1 MLNPTPN
8 LDEQCL
14 MVTEAMNALAPGI
27 NKILFIR
34 EITPEDELLY
44 DELVF
49 QSDAAYQ
56 TYLTMLNDMNY
67 YKSKRDACVA
77 RQNFELATDYLD
89 KFKKKKMILH
99 RAIQT
104 LSFKS
109 GKPYAA
115 TKGATIVYFNP
126 RVQG

>member
-1 MLNPTPN
+1 
-8 LDEQCL
+8 

-34 EITPEDELLY
+34 EITPEDELLN
-44 DELVF
+44 DELLF

-77 RQNFELATDYLD
+77 RQNFELATDYFD
-89 KFKKKKMILH
+89 KFKKK
-99 RAIQT
+99 
-104 LSFKS
+104 
-109 GKPYAA
+109 
-115 TKGATIVYFNP
+115 YFRITYQN
-126 RVQG
+126 

>member
-1 MLNPTPN
+1 MNAKPN
-8 LDEQCL
+8 LNEQCL
-14 MVTEAMNALAPGI
+14 MVTEAMNVLAPGI
-27 NKILFIR
+27 NQILFIR
-34 EITPEDELLY
+34 EITPEDELIN

-49 QSDAAYQ
+49 QTDAAYR

-67 YKSKRDACVA
+67 YKAKRDACVA
-77 RQNFELATDYLD
+77 DQNFSVAADYLA
-89 KFKKKKMILH
+89 KFKQKKMILH
-99 RAIQT
+99 RAMQT

>member
-1 MLNPTPN
+1 MLNPSPN

-14 MVTEAMNALAPGI
+14 MVTEALNVLAPGI

-34 EITPEDELLY
+34 EISPEDVLIN

-49 QSDAAYQ
+49 QTDAAYR

-67 YKSKRDACVA
+67 YKAKCDACVTE
-77 RQNFELATDYLD
+77 QSFELAADYSD
-89 KFKKKKMILH
+89 KYKKKKIILY
-99 RAIQT
+99 RAMQT
-104 LSFKS
+104 LSFRN
-109 GKPYAA
+109 GKTYAA
-115 TKGATIVYFNP
+115 TKGATIVYFNE

>member
-1 MLNPTPN
+1 MNAKPN
-8 LDEQCL
+8 LNEQCL
-14 MVTEAMNALAPGI
+14 MVTEAMNVLAPGI
-27 NKILFIR
+27 NQILFIR
-34 EITPEDELLY
+34 EITPEDELIN

-49 QSDAAYQ
+49 QTDAAYR

-67 YKSKRDACVA
+67 YKAKRDACVA
-77 RQNFELATDYLD
+77 DQNFSVAADYLA
-89 KFKKKKMILH
+89 KFKQKKMILH
-99 RAIQT
+99 RAMQT

-126 RVQG
+126 RLQG